1 MKHLKTLSNGFVP
14 APATSLLELA
24 QIGTIFGT
32 FATAFTGFLGGIN
45 VWTQALE
52 RFVNVGQDKASS

>member
-1 MKHLKTLSNGFVP
+1 MKHVRTLSTGFVP
-14 APATSLLELA
+14 AQATSLLEFA

-32 FATAFTGFLGGIN
+32 FATAFAGFIGGIN
-45 VWTQALE
+45 VWSQALE